1 MMKLPTIETDE
12 MLKKLAS
19 EAVRRGEEVRATVR
33 DLTLRSLQGRDVTLT
48 QIRGALKSVTEGVNM
63 GVASSPVDA
72 ERLLADALAGMD
84 DALLKAVEANR
95 SVLQQ
100 VTGGSVNFEESKMKK
115 ALDELERY
123 EDTMF
128 RTVKQASAGA
138 NDKLRQQWS
147 NVLGNLKMQGTDTG
161 ERVASTLEEYGAQF
175 QNAMRNSRTAAVKAA
190 HAMSSSYATLVG
202 GALSGMSEAL
212 KQGGHGH
219 SSVSRTGAAGGA
231 SGGRSG
237 GSSSGGAVGSGASAG
252 SSGGSS
258 RSAGASGTS
267 SASGSAGSAGSSG
280 ASSGGASAGASSA
293 AGKTSAKKAPATKA
307 PAKRA
312 PAKKTTAAKTAA
324 KTPAKKATAKNATA
338 KKATTRRT

>member
-19 EAVRRGEEVRATVR
+19 EAVRRGEEVRTTVR

-48 QIRGALKSVTEGVNM
+48 QIRGALKSVTEGVNL
-63 GVASSPVDA
+63 GVANSPVDA

-100 VTGGSVNFEESKMKK
+100 VTGGSVSFEESKMKK

-147 NVLGNLKMQGTDTG
+147 TVLGNLKMHGTDTG
-161 ERVASTLEEYGAQF
+161 ERVSSTMEEFGNQF
-175 QNAMRNSRTAAVKAA
+175 QSAMRNSRAAAAKTA

-202 GALSGMSEAL
+202 SALSGMSEAL
-212 KQGGHGH
+212 KQGGRGR
-219 SSVSRTGAAGGA
+219 SSVSKTGTAAGAAGGGM
-231 SGGRSG
+231 GGSAGGGTSASG
-237 GSSSGGAVGSGASAG
+237 GSSSGSPG
-252 SSGGSS
+252 SSS
-258 RSAGASGTS
+258 
-267 SASGSAGSAGSSG
+267 
-280 ASSGGASAGASSA
+280 ASSGGGSSA
-293 AGKTSAKKAPATKA
+293 STSPVARKVPAKTASAKKAPV
-307 PAKRA
+307 KRA
-312 PAKKTTAAKTAA
+312 PAKKTAAGKTAA
-324 KTPAKKATAKNATA
+324 KPAAKTTAKTTAKTATA

>member
-1 MMKLPTIETDE
+1 MLKLPTIETDE

-19 EAVRRGEEVRATVR
+19 EAVRRGEEVRTTVR

-48 QIRGALKSVTEGVNM
+48 QIRGALKSVTEGVNL

-100 VTGGSVNFEESKMKK
+100 VTGGSVSFEESKMKK

-147 NVLGNLKMQGTDTG
+147 NVLGNLKMHGSDTG
-161 ERVASTLEEYGAQF
+161 ERVASTMEEYGSQF
-175 QNAMRNSRTAAVKAA
+175 QNAMRNSRTAAAKAA

-212 KQGGHGH
+212 KQGGHGR
-219 SSVSRTGAAGGA
+219 STVSRTGTAGGA
-231 SGGRSG
+231 SGG
-237 GSSSGGAVGSGASAG
+237 GSSSSATGASAP
-252 SSGGSS
+252 SP
-258 RSAGASGTS
+258 
-267 SASGSAGSAGSSG
+267 
-280 ASSGGASAGASSA
+280 
-293 AGKTSAKKAPATKA
+293 AKKAPAKTT
-307 PAKRA
+307 PAAKSPATRT
-312 PAKKTTAAKTAA
+312 PAKKTTAGKTAA
-324 KTPAKKATAKNATA
+324 KTTAGKTAAKTTTA
-338 KKATTRRT
+338 KKAATRRT